1 MNLHDESITKILSQ
15 IEHCDVI
22 LTYSN
27 QCFVG
32 LYYDENTMQVPIVMC
47 RYSGSI
53 TFWIR
58 KLAQMNN
65 VLCIEDKP
73 LAHALYEDTKE
84 SFEISAMYWK
94 AVAVVYS
101 NLMRFYKKDNPDND
115 ITFSERLDY
124 DVYKQL
130 VRTEYKYYKRAEKS
144 FTKKVL
150 TTIAHDEK
158 FDEEKLIQAIKEI
171 ANYYKFELQISNCWE
186 ANAIGFYIES
196 KLEDYN
202 VEVWQM
208 VIICYSEQKVYI
220 GTRKVFKDFDF
231 SEIQKAIMFLQEFVK
246 EGNKCLKNTAKKYCE
261 EFDINP
267 KIYDISVNS
276 IRTLLE
282 INYNDKGIE
291 YGCNTSET
299 TVFMVY
305 LKAPETDK
313 MYTICMT
320 YKEFIRNPE
329 SLKALIASPKKKYKW
344 NYWCHKQK
352 YNQKYFEEKFQTI
365 EQ

>member
-84 SFEISAMYWK
+84 SFGISAMYLN
-94 AVAVVYS
+94 AVAVVYI

-144 FTKKVL
+144 FTKKVQ

-208 VIICYSEQKVYI
+208 VIISYSEQKVYI
-220 GTRKVFKDFDF
+220 GTRNVFKDFDF
-231 SEIQKAIMFLQEFVK
+231 SESKQAILFLQELVK
-246 EGNKCLKNTAKKYCE
+246 EGDKCLKAIGIKWCE

-267 KIYDISVNS
+267 RVYDVSVNS

-282 INYNDKGIE
+282 INFNNTGIE
-291 YGCNTSET
+291 YGCNVSDT
-299 TVFMVY
+299 TVFTVY
-305 LKAPETDK
+305 LNAPETNK
-313 MYTICMT
+313 MYEICMT
-320 YKEFIRNPE
+320 YKEFLRNPQA
-329 SLKALIASPKKKYKW
+329 LKEIISSPKKQNKW
-344 NYWCHKQK
+344 NFWCRIRK
-352 YNQKYFEEKFQTI
+352 YNPKFFEEKIQTI
-365 EQ
+365 RQ